1 MSQIAE
7 LHDEQQPGHRIE
19 LFGWSAHL
27 RIKVFRQLPGW
38 HQLENRTAKQMLPTT
53 RQSPIRDRRED
64 VGKDVESLRLSWI
77 FQITH

>member
-27 RIKVFRQLPGW
+27 RIKVFRQLLGW
-38 HQLENRTAKQMLPTT
+38 HQLENRTAKQMLPTI

-77 FQITH
+77 VQITH